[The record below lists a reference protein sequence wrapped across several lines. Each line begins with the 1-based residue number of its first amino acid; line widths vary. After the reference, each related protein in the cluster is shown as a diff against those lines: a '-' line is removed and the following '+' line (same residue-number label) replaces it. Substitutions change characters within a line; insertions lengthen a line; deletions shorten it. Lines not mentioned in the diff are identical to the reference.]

1 MKWHPCCF
9 RIFRSKARNIR
20 APDGRTSNGCL
31 PAGVVNDGPLA
42 RGAFYRPALL
52 EINDHSPAI
61 AQTEVF
67 GPILVAHAFD
77 SEDECKASLITSS
90 AAMHR
95 CGYAGGKQ
103 KGAQL
108 S

>member
-1 MKWHPCCF
+1 MAF
-9 RIFRSKARNIR
+9 NLR
-20 APDGRTSNGCL
+20 GRPGFTAQTNTRMCEVFCEVASL

-42 RGAFYRPALL
+42 PGAFYRSALL
-52 EINDHSPAI
+52 ELNDHSPAI

-67 GPILVAHAFD
+67 GPILVVHAFD

>member
-1 MKWHPCCF
+1 MCEVFCEVA
-9 RIFRSKARNIR
+9 S
-20 APDGRTSNGCL
+20 L

-42 RGAFYRPALL
+42 RGAFYRSALL
-52 EINDHSPAI
+52 EINDHSLSI

-67 GPILVAHAFD
+67 GSVLVVQAFD
-77 SEDECKASLITSS
+77 SEDECKASLTTSS